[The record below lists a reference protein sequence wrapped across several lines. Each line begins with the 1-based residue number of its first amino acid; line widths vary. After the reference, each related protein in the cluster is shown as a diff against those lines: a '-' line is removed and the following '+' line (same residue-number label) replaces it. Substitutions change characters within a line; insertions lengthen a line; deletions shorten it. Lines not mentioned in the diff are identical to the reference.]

1 MAAINA
7 NIVVDTTTLT
17 VSPTTNNL
25 GVTVEPINLNVYSGG
40 SGTPGGNN
48 NELQFNDNNAF
59 NGVPNTSVSG
69 GNLTFTNLANLK
81 INGGVNGYV
90 LETDG
95 TGVLSWTAQTGGGG
109 TGSPG
114 GADSQI
120 QYNDNGVF
128 GGIAGFTLNDV
139 SGIVSMPTDLN
150 VVSDITTTSG
160 AFFGD
165 GGGLSNVVGAN
176 VTGEV
181 SFAATANAVAGANVS
196 GQVANAL
203 VAGTVYTAAQSN
215 ITSTGTLTGLTVAG
229 TTSIQQAKEK
239 VIIETTA
246 AAGNID
252 LNLLDGAVI
261 YNTTDAT
268 NDYNLLLRGNAT
280 TTLTSVM
287 STGESLTFTF
297 INTNGAT
304 AYVLEF
310 IYIDGFIQTPKWLI
324 GATTGAPGTGTINGV
339 DAYTINVIKTG
350 ATTFDVLAG
359 RAAYS

>member
-81 INGGVNGYV
+81 IDGGVNGYV

-95 TGVLSWTAQTGGGG
+95 TGVLNWTAQTGGGG
-109 TGSPG
+109 VGVPG
-114 GADSQI
+114 GANTQV
-120 QYNDNGVF
+120 QYNDAGVF
-128 GGIAGFTLNDV
+128 GGFAGFTFDETTSILTSPGNINST
-139 SGIVSMPTDLN
+139 SGIFN
-150 VVSDITTTSG
+150 
-160 AFFGD
+160 GD
-165 GGGLSNVVGAN
+165 AGGLSNVVGAN

-181 SFAATANAVAGANVS
+181 SFAATANAVAASNIS

-203 VAGTVYTAAQSN
+203 VAGTVYTAVQSN

-246 AAGNID
+246 ASGNID